1 MSSAAITERPDGRH
15 NATDVGR
22 CRVLGI
28 LNVTP
33 DSFSDGGQFDGL
45 DTAVARGLTL
55 VEQGADIVDVG
66 GESTRPGAVRVD
78 EREEIRR
85 VLPVIRALSEEQVA
99 VSVDTMR
106 ASVAARALEAGAV
119 IVNDVSGGLAD
130 PAMLSVLADSGVPGV
145 LMHWRGHAEQMDRRA
160 IYASVVDDVCRELSM
175 RADAALAA
183 GMLAEN
189 IVLDPGLGFAK
200 TADQTWNLLAALPDL
215 KSLGFPILI
224 GASRKRFLADCV
236 DYGGLEASQPQDRDE
251 ASTAVATIAATGGA
265 WGVRVHAASPAAAAV
280 RVSARLDAARARAR
294 ARGRS

>member
-1 MSSAAITERPDGRH
+1 MSSPTLTERPEGRH
-15 NATDVGR
+15 NATGIGR

-33 DSFSDGGQFDGL
+33 DSFSDGGEFDRL
-45 DTAVARGLTL
+45 DTAVARGVTL
-55 VEQGADIVDVG
+55 VEQGADNVDVG

-78 EREEIRR
+78 EREEMRR
-85 VLPVIRALSEEQVA
+85 VIPVIRALSEERVA

-130 PAMLSVLADSGVPGV
+130 PAMLSVLADSGALGI

-160 IYASVVDDVCRELSM
+160 TYGSVVDDVCTGLLM

-183 GMLAEN
+183 GVLAEN

-200 TADQTWNLLAALPDL
+200 TADQTWTLLAALPEL
-215 KSLGFPILI
+215 QSLGFPILI
-224 GASRKRFLADCV
+224 GASRKRFLAGCV
-236 DYGGLEASQPQDRDE
+236 DYGGLEASQPQDRDD
-251 ASTAVATIAATGGA
+251 ASAAVAAIAATGGA

-280 RVSARLDAARARAR
+280 RVAARLDAARA